1 MLIETAIRI
10 YFSPSSYKDDV
21 VKEAISVC
29 KAWLEVNP
37 GKKLIDAFKG

>member
-21 VKEAISVC
+21 VREAISVC
-29 KAWLEVNP
+29 EAWLKNNP
-37 GKKLIDAFKG
+37 GKKLIDAVKG